1 MRQRAYHKKMI
12 VSGKKVELY
21 HYEEAILKNKK
32 NNKRVNYKKRTKEE
46 VIKQIKECE
55 NEEFKMEVMKS
66 FSLRRTRAKIVRLV
80 DCNPDLNT
88 FVTLTFKKNVKS
100 LSKANLIFKSFIKRL
115 KKQVPHL
122 KYLAVPEFQKRGAV
136 HYHILVNFQM
146 ENKKLADIWG
156 QGFVMI
162 NKIKH
167 VKRVGAYVAKYIGK
181 DLFDVRYFGMRKIM
195 ASRNLKKPI
204 VITVAKT
211 IKVFI
216 DTFKY
221 KLEIVN
227 EKVYYSDWLGKI
239 EYMLLLG

>member
-1 MRQRAYHKKMI
+1 MI

-162 NKIKH
+162 NKIRH

-195 ASRNLKKPI
+195 ASRNLAKPI
-204 VITVAKT
+204 VITIAKT
-211 IKVFI
+211 IKVFM
-216 DTFKY
+216 DTFKD